1 MAFIGSGALA
11 VGTTAKNLGHADYFN
26 VSTLKVESACIQ
38 CAVGSASP
46 IQVLDASDAIMHVI
60 AAGNSFSL
68 SGTTDRR
75 KLMDIA
81 PIKLKVASSTAT
93 AHVAAWV

>member
-26 VSTLKVESACIQ
+26 VATLKVESACIQ
-38 CAVGSASP
+38 CATGSTAP
-46 IQVLDASDAIMHVI
+46 VQVLDASDKIMHVI

-81 PIKLKVASSTAT
+81 PIKLKVASDSAT
-93 AHVAAWV
+93 AYVSAWV